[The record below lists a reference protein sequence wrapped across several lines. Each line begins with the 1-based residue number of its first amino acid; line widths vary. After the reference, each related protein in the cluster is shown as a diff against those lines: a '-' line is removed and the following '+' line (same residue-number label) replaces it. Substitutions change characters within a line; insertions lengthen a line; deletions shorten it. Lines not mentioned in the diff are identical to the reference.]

1 MPLPGGKAN
10 VSKKADSDNMQL
22 RARRSGWNR
31 AVEKESPRLPR
42 QQPLSQ
48 RQRRRKP
55 HTIGDPLRTHGSRR
69 ANDPKTS
76 PNRRGRPWPTRGSS
90 TLCHRLLRRIQPCL
104 MLNQS
109 VASLNNFSLLCYDGD
124 RAMSAF
130 PLMVIVMILRLRVLL
145 NVRMMMMIRVARL
158 RTTAMPA
165 QVSILI
171 VATLIKNVTAVIVN
185 LALYTSGYADNGQV
199 PCTMNREPW
208 VADHGPLMC
217 DRVCWTCFGLCH

>member
-1 MPLPGGKAN
+1 MPLPGGRAN
-10 VSKKADSDNMQL
+10 VSKKADSGNMQL

-42 QQPLSQ
+42 QQPLPQ

-55 HTIGDPLRTHGSRR
+55 NTIGDPLRTHGSRR

-90 TLCHRLLRRIQPCL
+90 TFCHRLLRRIQPCL

-109 VASLNNFSLLCYDGD
+109 EASLNNLSLFCYDGD

-130 PLMVIVMILRLRVLL
+130 PLMVIVMMLRLRVLFNL
-145 NVRMMMMIRVARL
+145 RMMMIRVARL

-171 VATLIKNVTAVIVN
+171 VATLIKKC
-185 LALYTSGYADNGQV
+185 NGRY
-199 PCTMNREPW
+199 REPRPLYFW
-208 VADHGPLMC
+208 VCRQRPSTLYHAYGALGCGPWA
-217 DRVCWTCFGLCH
+217 VYV